1 MGSNPVR
8 AWNFSRSYFQLL
20 VSVVFLAA
28 RISYIRF
35 LTTVQI
41 YEFHI
46 SKITS
51 YNGQNLPF
59 EPLEWP
65 VSNFS

>member
-51 YNGQNLPF
+51 YIGQNLPF
-59 EPLEWP
+59 EPLEWS